1 VTINDRSVVIAF
13 SKEITAVEP
22 PGSIGIDVN
31 ERNVTTSE
39 TSGVTKVFDTSEV
52 AEIKERYRVI
62 RAKIGGKT
70 RQDNGIGQKLYTKYG
85 RREKPD
91 RSKTSPTKQGDS
103 RSGQRQGIQHRHGEA
118 ERHPETLQ
126 ERERTRNPV
135 SRTDELL
142 DVPRGPAPD

>member
-1 VTINDRSVVIAF
+1 MTINDRSVVIAF

-62 RAKIGGKT
+62 RAKIGRRGRT
-70 RQDNGIGQKLYTKYG
+70 IGSA
-85 RREKPD
+85 
-91 RSKTSPTKQGDS
+91 RSST
-103 RSGQRQGIQHRHGEA
+103 
-118 ERHPETLQ
+118 
-126 ERERTRNPV
+126 PV
-135 SRTDELL
+135 
-142 DVPRGPAPD
+142 